1 MTGIKQVVN
10 WKFLC
15 KVTRIS
21 GLYET
26 FSDKYQ
32 VAKELNVS
40 NLDLCFDLSL

>member
-32 VAKELNVS
+32 VAKELS
-40 NLDLCFDLSL
+40 NIQNSNEYCG

>member
-32 VAKELNVS
+32 VAKELMGCKIFVK
-40 NLDLCFDLSL
+40 